1 MIKYVKRA
9 MKKPISKQIKY
20 YPMIAACTPITIKD
34 VVAQI
39 EKTSTVSS
47 ADIKATIDSLEFV
60 VIQALKDGKSVRLGD
75 LGSFRPTFT
84 SNGVLN
90 AKDVSATLIK
100 DVRVR
105 FTPSSKM
112 RLELSTDNVS
122 FSEEKGGVADGE

>member
-9 MKKPISKQIKY
+9 MKNPISKQIKY

-60 VIQALKDGKSVRLGD
+60 VKSGLTVEDNAFRVPWWQKFATSMAKSCHHGVKILPPRKRKWSFCLPLWERL
-75 LGSFRPTFT
+75 FHAAWR
-84 SNGVLN
+84 SN
-90 AKDVSATLIK
+90 AHTAIS
-100 DVRVR
+100 
-105 FTPSSKM
+105 
-112 RLELSTDNVS
+112 
-122 FSEEKGGVADGE
+122 